1 MPSNTTKVCSNWH
14 AKEEVIMPRRDGTGP
29 AAAGSRTGRG
39 LGDCQPGDND
49 NPSVESRFFGRRF
62 LGRGA
67 FNSAFNGGGSA
78 GGRGGN
84 RFFSNPRRFV
94 DPAET
99 ADKGELQAEVSFLEQ
114 RLDQLKSLLKK

>member
-1 MPSNTTKVCSNWH
+1 
-14 AKEEVIMPRRDGTGP
+14 MPRRDGTGP

-49 NPSVESRFFGRRF
+49 NPSFGRRFFGRR
-62 LGRGA
+62 A
-67 FNSAFNGGGSA
+67 SGGGGYGGGGYGA
-78 GGRGGN
+78 GVFGGGKGGN
-84 RFFSNPRRFV
+84 RFFSNSRRFV